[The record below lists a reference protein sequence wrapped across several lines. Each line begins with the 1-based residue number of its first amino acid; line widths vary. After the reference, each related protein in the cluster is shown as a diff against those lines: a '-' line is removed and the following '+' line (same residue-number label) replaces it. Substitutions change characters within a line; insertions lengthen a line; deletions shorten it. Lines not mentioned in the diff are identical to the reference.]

1 MSKQHQ
7 VAIDAFI
14 RRAGLPAAGR
24 VVRPRAAHTHDAGRV
39 RNTITAINSANAKFW
54 ARLGGK

>member
-1 MSKQHQ
+1 MAKSHQ
-7 VAIDAFI
+7 AAIDAFI

-39 RNTITAINSANAKFW
+39 RNTITAINSRNVTFW
-54 ARLGGK
+54 RIGRGS